1 MLGLRL
7 VHLIEAHSEELAQGL
22 TRQLRE
28 SERTREFRKIAP
40 EELQRAV
47 VEVYRNLGE
56 WLLQKSEAD
65 IGERF
70 RAIAARRASQ
80 GVPLSQFVWAL
91 VISRNHL
98 WHFLQREA
106 FADNIV
112 ELFGELE
119 LQKMFDQFFD
129 RAVYFATL
137 GYEETEEREIKRTG
151 DKERLVA
158 RAAQLA

>member
-7 VHLIEAHSEELAQGL
+7 VHLIEAHSEELAQEL

-28 SERTREFRKIAP
+28 AERTREFRTIPP
-40 EELQRAV
+40 EELHRAV
-47 VEVYRNLGE
+47 IEVYRNLGE

-80 GVPLSQFVWAL
+80 GVRLSEFVWAL
-91 VISRNHL
+91 VISRNHI

-106 FADNIV
+106 FVDNIV

-119 LQKMFDQFFD
+119 LQKMLNQFFD

-137 GYEETEEREIKRTG
+137 GYEETEERDINRSA
-151 DKERLVA
+151 DKERLVLGTA
-158 RAAQLA
+158 RPA

>member
-7 VHLIEAHSEELAQGL
+7 VHLIEGHSEELAQEL

-28 SERTREFRKIAP
+28 SERTREFRKIPP
-40 EELQRAV
+40 EELHRAV
-47 VEVYRNLGE
+47 IEVYRNLGE

-80 GVPLSQFVWAL
+80 GVPLSEFVWAL

-106 FADNIV
+106 FVDNIV

-119 LQKMFDQFFD
+119 LQKMLNQFFD
-129 RAVYFATL
+129 RAVYFAIL
-137 GYEETEEREIKRTG
+137 GYEGTEERNTSNSP
-151 DKERLVA
+151 DKERLAVGTA
-158 RAAQLA
+158 RPA

>member
-1 MLGLRL
+1 M
-7 VHLIEAHSEELAQGL
+7 I
-22 TRQLRE
+22 
-28 SERTREFRKIAP
+28 
-40 EELQRAV
+40 
-47 VEVYRNLGE
+47 EVYRNLGE

-80 GVPLSQFVWAL
+80 GVPLSEFVWAL

-106 FADNIV
+106 FVDNIV

-119 LQKMFDQFFD
+119 LQKMLNQFFD
-129 RAVYFATL
+129 RAVYFAIL
-137 GYEETEEREIKRTG
+137 GYEGTEERDANSSP
-151 DKERLVA
+151 DKERLAVGTA
-158 RAAQLA
+158 RPA